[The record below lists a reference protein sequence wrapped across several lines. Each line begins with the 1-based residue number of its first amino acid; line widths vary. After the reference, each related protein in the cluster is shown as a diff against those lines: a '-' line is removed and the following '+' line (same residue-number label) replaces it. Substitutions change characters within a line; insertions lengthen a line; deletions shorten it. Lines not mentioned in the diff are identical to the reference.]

1 MSERKWAYLASVG
14 LGDMPVRR
22 VAAELAAIGYRGIEL
37 TLAHFNPAAMD
48 PAALE
53 HAAQDVAAEGLA
65 ISELV
70 VQQDWVTRDETQ
82 RRARIDLTKDCL
94 RACADCGI
102 PAINVFAGPAPW
114 DPAAPKLGVDIT
126 EDEAYTMAGAAM
138 EEVLAVAEDVGVDVA
153 LEAVFGM
160 VARDYYT
167 TAELLRRVPSER
179 FKINMDPSHFQLYR
193 NDVPMAV
200 RNLADRIVHVH
211 LKDVIGVP
219 PTCGDTFLFPLLG
232 EGLVDWPAFFA
243 ALDEIGYD
251 GFCSVEFE
259 SFKYFST
266 VLAGDGL
273 AAARLSM
280 EQLRRLEG

>member
-53 HAAQDVAAEGLA
+53 RAAQDVAAEGLA

-82 RRARIDLTKDCL
+82 RSARIDLTMTASEPAL
-94 RACADCGI
+94 TAASQPSTSCG
-102 PAINVFAGPAPW
+102 PRRGS
-114 DPAAPKLGVDIT
+114 PAAPKLGVT
-126 EDEAYTMAGAAM
+126 SPRTRLTMAGAAM
-138 EEVLAVAEDVGVDVA
+138 ERSWLSPRTWRDVA
-153 LEAVFGM
+153 PTRSSM

-167 TAELLRRVPSER
+167 TAELPRRVPSSGSESTWTLPLPALLER
-179 FKINMDPSHFQLYR
+179 CAHGRAEPRGPH
-193 NDVPMAV
+193 
-200 RNLADRIVHVH
+200 VHVH
-211 LKDVIGVP
+211 LKALPACRRPAATRSCSRCWGGP
-219 PTCGDTFLFPLLG
+219 
-232 EGLVDWPAFFA
+232 DWPAFA